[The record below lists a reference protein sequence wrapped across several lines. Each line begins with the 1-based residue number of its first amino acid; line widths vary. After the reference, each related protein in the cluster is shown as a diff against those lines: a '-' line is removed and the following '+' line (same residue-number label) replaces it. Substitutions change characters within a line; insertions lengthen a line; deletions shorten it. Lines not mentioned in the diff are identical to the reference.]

1 MKLRISIL
9 FLVAACALLTPAM
22 AGQPIKVTLPA
33 DLQGDLGGVPYRIL
47 VPQNWNGTLLVYAH
61 GYGESESVTPPL
73 LAPLPA
79 DQNTLFAQGFALA
92 ASRFDGSGWTVK
104 EGMQS
109 TVALTAA
116 FNGMVARPQQTI
128 IWGKS
133 MGGLM
138 ALGLAEKFPGH
149 YDGAV
154 ALCPPAAGTPRRFDQ
169 TLDITLAYAVGFGWK
184 PEWGTPG
191 DLRDDLNFTTEVLI
205 PILIPQM
212 TNQANKGL
220 WEFVRLVNRIPV
232 ASFYT
237 VNGLGPVMYMSFA
250 GRVEL
255 ENRAG
260 GAIAEN
266 VGRTYTLTD
275 QEKGYLVGLG
285 VDVNSLLQQMNSATE
300 FTSDHN
306 ARNYV
311 EHYFDPSGRIK
322 VPILTLH
329 TIGDPLAIPNNES
342 AYRETVEEQGNAD
355 LLMQQFT
362 DGKGH
367 CTFTTQQDIAGINAM
382 VHWLETGTRP
392 DPSDFF
398 LETLGFKP
406 NYFPGPWPW

>member
-1 MKLRISIL
+1 MKLRLSMLL
-9 FLVAACALLTPAM
+9 FAAACALLTPAM

-61 GYGESESVTPPL
+61 GYGESVTPPPL

-79 DQNTLFAQGFALA
+79 DQQTLFARGFALA

-104 EGMQS
+104 EGMQN

-116 FNGMVARPQQTI
+116 FNGMVAPPQQTI

-138 ALGLAEKFPGH
+138 AIGLAEKFPGH

-154 ALCPPAAGTPRRFDQ
+154 ALCPPAAGAPRRFDQ
-169 TLDITLAYAVGFGWK
+169 TLDIALAYAVGFGWN

-191 DLRDDLNFTTEVLI
+191 DLRDDLDFMTEVAPTI
-205 PILIPQM
+205 VSKM
-212 TNQANKGL
+212 TPANKGL

-232 ASFYT
+232 DSFYPPP
-237 VNGLGPVMYMSFA
+237 NARIAVMYFVFA
-250 GRVEL
+250 VRVEL

-266 VGRTYTLTD
+266 VGRTYALTAE
-275 QEKGYLVGLG
+275 EKSYLAGLG
-285 VDVNSLLQQMNSATE
+285 VNADLLLQQMNDSTQFA
-300 FTSDHN
+300 SDRN

-311 EHYFDPSGRIK
+311 EHYFDPSGRID
-322 VPILTLH
+322 VPVLTLH
-329 TIGDPLAIPNNES
+329 TIGDPIATPNNES
-342 AYRETVEEQGNAD
+342 AYRNTVAQQGNAD

-362 DGKGH
+362 NGMGH
-367 CTFTTQQDIAGINAM
+367 ATFTTQQDIAGIDAM
-382 VHWLETGTRP
+382 IHWLETGTRP
-392 DPSDFF
+392 DPSVFF
-398 LETLGFKP
+398 PAALGFVP
-406 NYFPGPWPW
+406 GYFPGPWPW